1 MAKYILRR
9 LALLVPTLIG
19 MSIIIFTMVRL
30 MPGDIVDE
38 LVGIDNQVTPEA
50 KAELRRAFG
59 LDDPIPVQ
67 YVKWVYQISQGDLG
81 RSYRTRQPITEQLVR
96 ALPVT
101 IELALLALSVS
112 VVVAVPLGVLSATN
126 RNGAVDF
133 VVRLA
138 ALIGLAFPNFFL
150 ATLLLLGS
158 SLLFHWVPPVFY
170 ISIFENP
177 AKNLSQFAFPALSL
191 AVALMAIEM
200 RMARTSMLEVLR
212 QDYVRTALAK
222 GLESN
227 AVNYKHALR
236 NAFIPL
242 ITVIGIQMGGL
253 LGGSVIIEQIF
264 GLPGVGWYLLQGIQG
279 RDYPVVQVTALFLAI
294 VFAVLNLLVDIL
306 YGFLDPRISH
316 EADTPTS
323 TS

>member
-30 MPGDIVDE
+30 MPGDVVDA
-38 LVGIDNQVTPEA
+38 LVGMDNQVTPEA
-50 KAELRRAFG
+50 KSELRHAYG
-59 LDDPIPVQ
+59 LDDPIAVQ
-67 YVKWVYQISQGDLG
+67 YVKWVYQIGQGDLG
-81 RSYRTRQPITEQLVR
+81 RSYRTRQSITAQLVR

-126 RNGAVDF
+126 RNSAIDF
-133 VVRLA
+133 VVRFV

-170 ISIFENP
+170 ISIFDNP
-177 AKNLSQFAFPALSL
+177 AKNLLQFAFPALSL

-294 VFAVLNLLVDIL
+294 VFAVMNLLVDIL
-306 YGFLDPRISH
+306 YGFVDPRISH
-316 EADTPTS
+316 EATRQTS

>member
-1 MAKYILRR
+1 M
-9 LALLVPTLIG
+9 VPTLIG

-30 MPGDIVDE
+30 MPGDIVDAI
-38 LVGIDNQVTPEA
+38 VGMDNQATPEA

-67 YVKWVYQISQGDLG
+67 YAKWVYQISQGDLG
-81 RSYRTRQPITEQLVR
+81 TSYRTRQPITEQLVR

-101 IELALLALSVS
+101 IELALMALFMS
-112 VVVAVPLGVLSATN
+112 VVIAVPLGVISAIR
-126 RNGAVDF
+126 RNSAVDF
-133 VVRLA
+133 AVRFA

-150 ATLLLLGS
+150 ATLFLLGT
-158 SLLFHWVPPVFY
+158 SLLFHWIPSVFY
-170 ISIFENP
+170 VSIFDNP
-177 AKNLSQFAFPALSL
+177 AKNLVQFFFPALSL
-191 AVALMAIEM
+191 AVALMAVEM

-222 GLESN
+222 GLESTV
-227 AVNYKHALR
+227 VNYKHALR

-294 VFAVLNLLVDIL
+294 VFAVMNLIVDIL
-306 YGFLDPRISH
+306 YGFLDPRIGH
-316 EADTPTS
+316 ETASESSAD
-323 TS
+323 